1 MKGKAMKPIVTFT
14 FPVLLFMCILLQG
27 CQETHFRYHEHPGDL
42 AALKVYPF
50 WEGKEGKKHLVGGL
64 TVALHTKDK
73 AILTADDFIE
83 ETTGI
88 DYPVF
93 LEDLEPGTY
102 RLRVYLDDDTHV
114 TEKVELLSGKRL
126 TVKVDII
133 GVRKNEQLKAAIDDL
148 GEGVIRTLG
157 EIVEAAIVLIG
168 DEIFELIIEDMLLGK
183 DDEDD
188 HDYDWERHDDRS
200 PPQLPT
206 LPPTNQKKA
215 RPVKEEG
222 KKRKSRDPK
231 SSSVEK

>member
-1 MKGKAMKPIVTFT
+1 MKPIVIFT
-14 FPVLLFMCILLQG
+14 FPVLLLPCILLQG

-64 TVALHTKDK
+64 TVALHPKDK
-73 AILTADDFIE
+73 ALLTTDDFIE
-83 ETTGI
+83 ERTGI

-133 GVRKNEQLKAAIDDL
+133 GVRKNEQLKAVIDNL
-148 GEGVIRTLG
+148 GGGVIRTLG
-157 EIVEAAIVLIG
+157 EIVEAAFVLIR
-168 DEIFELIIEDMLLGK
+168 DEFFELIIEDMLFGE
-183 DDEDD
+183 DEDD
-188 HDYDWERHDDRS
+188 HDYEWERHDDERP
-200 PPQLPT
+200 PPQVPK